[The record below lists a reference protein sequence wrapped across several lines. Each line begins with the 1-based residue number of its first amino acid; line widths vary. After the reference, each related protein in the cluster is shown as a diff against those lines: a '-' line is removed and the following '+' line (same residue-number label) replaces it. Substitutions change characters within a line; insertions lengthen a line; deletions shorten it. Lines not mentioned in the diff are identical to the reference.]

1 MQFDVVTHYNTH
13 FKLDLGSAQK
23 NDLVEY
29 LKGL

>member
-13 FKLDLGSAQK
+13 FKLDLGAQK